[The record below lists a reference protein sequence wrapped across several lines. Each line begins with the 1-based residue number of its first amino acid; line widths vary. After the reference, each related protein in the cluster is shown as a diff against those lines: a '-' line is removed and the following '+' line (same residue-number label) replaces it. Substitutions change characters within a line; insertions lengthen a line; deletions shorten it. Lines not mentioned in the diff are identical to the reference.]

1 VDYKW
6 DAQSTLAMQMPVG
19 YVCVMQSL
27 RHSAQHAHGGGEE
40 RLALCIEIGLS
51 HMALIGGVQG
61 YAEGLMWGAT
71 GLVVVAGLVYTA
83 RAALAR
89 KAKTD

>member
-1 VDYKW
+1 MTAV
-6 DAQSTLAMQMPVG
+6 
-19 YVCVMQSL
+19 
-27 RHSAQHAHGGGEE
+27 RN
-40 RLALCIEIGLS
+40 ALWIEIGLS

-61 YAEGLMWGAT
+61 YAEGLIWGAT
-71 GLVVVAGLVYTA
+71 SLVVVAGLVYTA